1 MGLAERGPA
10 WRSFPAAPHSHCSP
24 SRISFLV
31 LFSCYAGFFPSVLLP
46 AECAGRDFPPG
57 HLHLRIYIPKNQ
69 SPDGCGAVA
78 GSGPFQ
84 VSYDLALFASAAC
97 SEAPAG
103 IKTKA
108 LVWLPSRLFGSGLG
122 VPRDRRHTS
131 YLGVSKLCAPLG
143 RRSGHKRNTH
153 RHAEPARPGIPV
165 FAPEHQQR
173 SNVSGIFCATCSRGM
188 GDSQRSRGQDVRL
201 EIFSRPCCNCAG

>member
-10 WRSFPAAPHSHCSP
+10 WCSPATAPRSHCSP

-84 VSYDLALFASAAC
+84 VSYDLALFASAPG

-103 IKTKA
+103 IKTKS
-108 LVWLPSRLFGSGLG
+108 LVCLP
-122 VPRDRRHTS
+122 
-131 YLGVSKLCAPLG
+131 
-143 RRSGHKRNTH
+143 
-153 RHAEPARPGIPV
+153 
-165 FAPEHQQR
+165 
-173 SNVSGIFCATCSRGM
+173 CSRGM
-188 GDSQRSRGQDVRL
+188 GDSQRSLGQDVRR
-201 EIFSRPCCNCAG
+201 EIFSRPCCKCAGELPRGEL